1 MIELHDSLSGQR
13 QPLETLEPGHVRL
26 YVCGVTVYDYCHLGH
41 ARVMIVFDMFV
52 RYLRAMGWQ
61 VTYVRNVTDIDDKI
75 INRANETGETPEA
88 IADRFAKAMRED
100 EAALGLVA
108 PSQEP
113 TATAHVEQIVAMI
126 ERLIAAGAAYVGAPA
141 EGASDVYYDVSTFE
155 NYGALSGRR
164 MADLRAGARIAVN
177 EAKTDP
183 LDFVLWKAAKPDEP
197 SWNSPWGPGRPG
209 WHIECSAMSTHCL
222 GESFDIHGGG
232 LDLQFPH
239 HENEI
244 AQSEAA
250 TGKPYVKTWMHNGF
264 VTVDDEKMSK
274 SLGNFLTIRDV
285 LDRYDAETVRY
296 FVLST
301 HYRSPLAYSAD
312 AMDAAA
318 SALGRLYTALRD
330 VTAAEQASAA
340 ADAFESRFIQAMA
353 DDLNTPAAIA
363 VLFEM
368 ARESN
373 RLKKDDATAAGAI
386 AARLAVLGGR
396 IGLLQQSPQ
405 AYLQGGQSGESELD
419 ADTIEDM
426 IRQRRDARA
435 AKNFAEADRIR
446 DALTAEG
453 ILLEDGPEGTLWR
466 RG

>member
-1 MIELHDSLSGQR
+1 
-13 QPLETLEPGHVRL
+13 
-26 YVCGVTVYDYCHLGH
+26 
-41 ARVMIVFDMFV
+41 
-52 RYLRAMGWQ
+52 
-61 VTYVRNVTDIDDKI
+61 
-75 INRANETGETPEA
+75 
-88 IADRFAKAMRED
+88 
-100 EAALGLVA
+100 
-108 PSQEP
+108 
-113 TATAHVEQIVAMI
+113 
-126 ERLIAAGAAYVGAPA
+126 
-141 EGASDVYYDVSTFE
+141 
-155 NYGALSGRR
+155 
-164 MADLRAGARIAVN
+164 
-177 EAKTDP
+177 
-183 LDFVLWKAAKPDEP
+183 
-197 SWNSPWGPGRPG
+197 
-209 WHIECSAMSTHCL
+209 
-222 GESFDIHGGG
+222 
-232 LDLQFPH
+232 
-239 HENEI
+239 
-244 AQSEAA
+244 
-250 TGKPYVKTWMHNGF
+250 
-264 VTVDDEKMSK
+264 
-274 SLGNFLTIRDV
+274 
-285 LDRYDAETVRY
+285 VRY

-301 HYRSPLAYSAD
+301 HYRSPLAYNAD

-330 VTAAEQASAA
+330 VPPAEQASAA
-340 ADAFESRFIQAMA
+340 ADAFESRFTQAMA

-373 RLKKDDATAAGAI
+373 RLKKDEAAAAGAI

-405 AYLQGGQSGESELD
+405 DYLQSGQSGEGELD